1 MELKLDIK
9 QNPGTITLNF
19 EEIEKAVDE
28 RLAEYKGAVFTED
41 TKDIAKK
48 ELASLRKF
56 KKDFESVRKAAKNK
70 WMEPYMEFEAQ
81 VKKLTA
87 KIDEPITLIDSQVKE
102 FEAARKAERRALIMN
117 AYEELIGD
125 IAEYA
130 PLEKIRR
137 NQWENASVSM
147 KAVKKEMMDLIS
159 AAQAAVTALSTM
171 HSDAVPEALGVFRDS
186 QDITKAIAYIQDYEA
201 RKKRILEMEAE
212 RKKKEAEAEEARRRA
227 EEARLEAEKQRLEE
241 EKKRIAERVAELE
254 AATTAIVDP
263 VGDED
268 LPFETPTTQTVFY
281 RIVATEEEIEQ
292 IDTILNSIG
301 VFWERKTR

>member
-41 TKDIAKK
+41 AKDIAKK

-56 KKDFESVRKAAKNK
+56 KKDFESVRKAAKNQ

-87 KIDEPITLIDSQVKE
+87 KIDEPIALIDSQVKE
-102 FEAARKAERRALIMN
+102 FEATRKAERRALIMN

-125 IAEYA
+125 IAEYT
-130 PLEKIRR
+130 PLEKIWRS
-137 NQWENASVSM
+137 QWENASVSM
-147 KAVKKEMMDLIS
+147 KAVKKEMADLIS

-171 HSDAVPEALGVFRDS
+171 QSDAAPEALGVFRDS

-201 RKKRILEMEAE
+201 RKKRILEIEAE
-212 RKKKEAEAEEARRRA
+212 RKRKEAEAEEARRRA
-227 EEARLEAEKQRLEE
+227 EEVRLEAEKQRLEA
-241 EKKRIAERVAELE
+241 EKQRMAERVAELE
-254 AATTAIVDP
+254 AATAAIVDP

-281 RIVATEEEIEQ
+281 RIVATGEEIEQ

-301 VFWERKTR
+301 VFWERRSE

>member
-56 KKDFESVRKAAKNK
+56 KKDFESVRKAVKNQ

-87 KIDEPITLIDSQVKE
+87 KIDEPIALIDSQVKE

-125 IAEYA
+125 VAEYT
-130 PLEKIRR
+130 PLEKIWRD
-137 NQWENASVSM
+137 QWENASVSM
-147 KAVKKEMMDLIS
+147 KAVKKEMADLIS
-159 AAQAAVTALSTM
+159 AAQAAVAALSTM
-171 HSDAVPEALGVFRDS
+171 QSDAVPEALGVFRDS

-227 EEARLEAEKQRLEE
+227 EEARLEAEKQRLEA
-241 EKKRIAERVAELE
+241 EKKRMAERVAELE
-254 AATTAIVDP
+254 AATAAIVDP

-281 RIVATEEEIEQ
+281 RIVATGEEIEQ

-301 VFWERKTR
+301 VFWERRSE